1 MVCCANRHIPSQRDF
16 GTSLLVL
23 SCPLSF
29 LYFSKNGWYFNH
41 PVTKPAAPAADESII
56 ELSTYE
62 GNEYWQV
69 FPNFKV
75 IKRYNNSN
83 KYAMAVHQLAQAI
96 KQRY

>member
-1 MVCCANRHIPSQRDF
+1 
-16 GTSLLVL
+16 
-23 SCPLSF
+23 
-29 LYFSKNGWYFNH
+29 
-41 PVTKPAAPAADESII
+41 VTKRAMPADDPSVI
-56 ELSTYE
+56 ELSTYDGSE
-62 GNEYWQV
+62 FWKV